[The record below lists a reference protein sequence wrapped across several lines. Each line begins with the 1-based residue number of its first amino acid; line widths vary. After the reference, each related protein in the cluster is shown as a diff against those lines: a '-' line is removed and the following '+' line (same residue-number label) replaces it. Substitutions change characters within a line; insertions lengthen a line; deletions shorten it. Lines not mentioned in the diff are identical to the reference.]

1 LDILNNILD
10 KIHNYLILVE
20 ARNIGLIALNL
31 GLLSFYYTSGTQLK
45 IVVIMI
51 CLLSTLVLS
60 ISFLNLNFKYREESK
75 IKDIGESVVEDKVE
89 QTLKKEDEILGVGSK
104 AIKRNSNENENGG
117 SKRDLSQN
125 LQLNIYNIK
134 DIVKLSPKEYL
145 NLVSSKMEV
154 KGDKLLNFIKKDY
167 RYSSASIDL
176 CEEILMTAEMC
187 RFREKIFFIG
197 LYMFIVNIL
206 ILIIDNIIL

>member
-1 LDILNNILD
+1 MDILNNILD

-31 GLLSFYYTSGTQLK
+31 GLLSFYYSSITQLK
-45 IVVIMI
+45 IIVIML
-51 CLLSTLVLS
+51 CLLSTLILS
-60 ISFLNLNFKYREESK
+60 ISFLNFNFKYKENIKINENNGNLVVDSK
-75 IKDIGESVVEDKVE
+75 A

-104 AIKRNSNENENGG
+104 AINRNINEGELK
-117 SKRDLSQN
+117 SSQKDLNQN
-125 LQLNIYNIK
+125 LQLNIYNIR
-134 DIVKLSPKEYL
+134 DIVKLSPKEYI

-167 RYSSASIDL
+167 RYCSASIDL

-197 LYMFIVNIL
+197 LYMFIANIL

>member
-1 LDILNNILD
+1 MDILNNILD

-51 CLLSTLVLS
+51 CLLSTLILS
-60 ISFLNLNFKYREESK
+60 ISFLNLNFKYAEEIK

-104 AIKRNSNENENGG
+104 AIKRNSKESENGG

-125 LQLNIYNIK
+125 LELNIYNIK

-145 NLVSSKMEV
+145 NLVSSKLEV

-197 LYMFIVNIL
+197 LYMFIANIL

>member
-1 LDILNNILD
+1 MDILNNILD

-104 AIKRNSNENENGG
+104 AIKRNSKESENGG

-125 LQLNIYNIK
+125 LELNIYNIK

-145 NLVSSKMEV
+145 NLVSSKLEV

-197 LYMFIVNIL
+197 LYMFIANIL